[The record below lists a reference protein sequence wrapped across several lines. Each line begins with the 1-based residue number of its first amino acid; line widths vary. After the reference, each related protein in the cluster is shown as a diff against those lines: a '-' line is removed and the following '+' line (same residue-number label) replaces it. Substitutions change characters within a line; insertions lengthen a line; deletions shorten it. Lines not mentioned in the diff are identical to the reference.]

1 MSTVQ
6 LNVAEMTCNN
16 CVKHVTDALNAVS
29 GVEAI
34 EVNLEKGKV
43 TVKGSADSQSLV
55 AALDAAGYPTTIG
68 HDGETVCCGG
78 CGG

>member
-1 MSTVQ
+1 MSAIQ
-6 LNVAEMTCNN
+6 LNVTEMTCNN
-16 CVKHVTDALNAVS
+16 CVKHVTDALNAVA

-43 TVKGSADSQSLV
+43 TVKGSADSQALV
-55 AALDAAGYPTTIG
+55 SALDAAGYPTAIA

-78 CGG
+78 CH